1 MGVSL
6 FLNVE
11 VGVFIFAISL
21 IRKCFV
27 HISCEYIYLSAK
39 RGKKKDND
47 VIVWWCDRQR
57 EIEEKWSVK

>member
-1 MGVSL
+1 MWAKIVNKVGVCL

-27 HISCEYIYLSAK
+27 QISCEYIYLSAK
-39 RGKKKDND
+39 RGKKKKDND
-47 VIVWWCDRQR
+47 VIVW
-57 EIEEKWSVK
+57 